1 MARLFIGGPARCGG
15 VKAGGI
21 GRELGVEEP
30 MAYQTLK
37 SIYHVGPAN

>member
-1 MARLFIGGPARCGG
+1 MARLFIRGPARCGG

-21 GRELGVEEP
+21 GRELGEEELT
-30 MAYQTLK
+30 AYQTLK